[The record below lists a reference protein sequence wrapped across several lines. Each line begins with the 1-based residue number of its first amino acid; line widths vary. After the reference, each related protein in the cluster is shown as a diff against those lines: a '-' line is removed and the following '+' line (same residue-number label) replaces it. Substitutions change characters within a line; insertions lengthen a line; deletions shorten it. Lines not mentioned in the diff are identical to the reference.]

1 MERRRS
7 SRHSNNDNHGQSNS
21 ASGASGSH
29 HSTSGSSHQLSN
41 GSGSD
46 GAEDGEASSSF
57 SKHGNGGDNSS
68 SDSAD
73 AASAALTQR
82 RAHVGDRVATR
93 RSGQHLAHVKGSS
106 TLVPTRE
113 GSPPEND
120 SASGDSNN
128 GSNDATQSNGG
139 TGSAASNEQKRAG
152 SGGSGGGGSGSNS
165 DENASGDSPPHESAS
180 VPGLPQQ
187 GPVSAAPPLPV
198 APINPVGMVQ
208 QGVVG
213 VLPTAGAQGVPPTS
227 TQGLLEHLPPHLQQ
241 MLHRLPPANQSMFAQ
256 AASASL
262 LPAQGI
268 HAYGGAQGN
277 GGNGVL
283 QGVLPF
289 PGQGVVELQQGVI
302 VGGAL
307 EEFRGQAT
315 QQNALAAHQQGVLG
329 GDGTA
334 IPFQMPQAQHAMPR
348 VAPIASA
355 TVARSE
361 DNGFTGEPPAK
372 RAAASTLDASGMV
385 VDGAEEPAKG
395 VTAPRHTRAEFGCE
409 GGGTATAAQP
419 APTAMDE
426 SR

>member
-165 DENASGDSPPHESAS
+165 MRTPRATRRRMSRRLYLASLSRAPSLRRRPFPLLRSTRSAWSNRASSAS
-180 VPGLPQQ
+180 FRPQGLRASRRPRRRAYSSIYRLTYSRCSTAYH
-187 GPVSAAPPLPV
+187 PRIRVCLLRRRARHCSPHRASMPTAVRKVMEATASFRASYPSPARASSSFSRVLSSAALSRSS
-198 APINPVGMVQ
+198 VGRRRNK
-208 QGVVG
+208 
-213 VLPTAGAQGVPPTS
+213 T
-227 TQGLLEHLPPHLQQ
+227 
-241 MLHRLPPANQSMFAQ
+241 
-256 AASASL
+256 
-262 LPAQGI
+262 
-268 HAYGGAQGN
+268 
-277 GGNGVL
+277 
-283 QGVLPF
+283 
-289 PGQGVVELQQGVI
+289 
-302 VGGAL
+302 
-307 EEFRGQAT
+307 
-315 QQNALAAHQQGVLG
+315 ALAAHQQGVLG

-361 DNGFTGEPPAK
+361 DDGFTGEPPAK

-395 VTAPRHTRAEFGCE
+395 VTAPRHTRAEFG
-409 GGGTATAAQP
+409 
-419 APTAMDE
+419 
-426 SR
+426 